1 MLRLFFEK
9 LNKINR
15 KKNVRFNRIITVYII
30 KDFYMDNIIINN
42 NNLYK

>member
-9 LNKINR
+9 LNKINK